1 MHNFDKRMDNLNRKG
16 SLSHMVQDFTLNL
29 LAGGRHACTPA
40 WDKARDNLDQCYKVY
55 VPESGA
61 AFLSDGAS
69 EHALV
74 PGRIYL
80 ISGYKIASQRCPA
93 RMDLRWVHFIPA
105 SYYLH
110 RCLNGMPMIHSW
122 PLADFPRVAAA
133 FGRIEE
139 LFENPASARE
149 SRLASRVSLALTCR
163 VEALILILI
172 SELLESNRLLLDAL
186 AEPEL
191 EQLRPAIDY
200 MDVHFWENPTLSV
213 VAARAN
219 LAPNYFHRLFRRVMG
234 VTPFEYIEAR
244 RLETARHMLGDPR
257 LRIKQVAESCGYD
270 DALYFSR
277 VFRRHFGVPPT
288 DLRKRGL
295 LMP

>member
-1 MHNFDKRMDNLNRKG
+1 
-16 SLSHMVQDFTLNL
+16 MVQDFTLNL
-29 LAGGRHACTPA
+29 LAGGRHACSPS

-55 VPESGA
+55 LPEAGM
-61 AFLSDGAS
+61 AFLSDGQS

-80 ISGYKIASQRCPA
+80 ISGYKIASQRCPS
-93 RMDLRWVHFIPA
+93 RMDLRWVHFTPA

-122 PLADFPRVAAA
+122 PLQDFPRVAAA

-149 SRLASRVSLALTCR
+149 SRLASRVSLALACR

-172 SELLESNRLLLDAL
+172 SELIEANRPHSDGLS
-186 AEPEL
+186 EPEL

-200 MDVHFWENPTLSV
+200 MDVHFRENPTLAV

-219 LAPNYFHRLFRRVMG
+219 LAPNYFHRLFRRIMG
-234 VTPFEYIEAR
+234 VTPFEYIEGR
-244 RLETARHMLGDPR
+244 RLETARHMLGDPG
-257 LRIKQVAESCGYD
+257 LRVKQVAEACGYE

-277 VFRRHFGVPPT
+277 VFRRRFGVPPT
-288 DLRKRGL
+288 DLRKRGSL
-295 LMP
+295 VP